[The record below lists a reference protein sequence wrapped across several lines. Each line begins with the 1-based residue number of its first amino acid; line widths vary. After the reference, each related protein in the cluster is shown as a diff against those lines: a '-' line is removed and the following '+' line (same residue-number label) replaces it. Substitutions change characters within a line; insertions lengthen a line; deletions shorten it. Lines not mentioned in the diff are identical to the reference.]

1 MKTALQIVDQIR
13 SLKLDVDEINA
24 YNHLAVFLGFMIE
37 QELVDPNLL
46 STLQDKY
53 GDLRFVDLR
62 NVIRDDLGSDLNAD
76 MFTDEGAEFFN
87 YYVAEGSSGP

>member
-37 QELVDPNLL
+37 QELVDPDLL

-62 NVIRDDLGSDLNAD
+62 NVIKDDLG
-76 MFTDEGAEFFN
+76 
-87 YYVAEGSSGP
+87 